1 MEEFSFVE
9 ELLTVGDGILSRIKQ
24 LSFLRLR
31 LLAPLDEKTYL
42 DQHWAEEREK
52 EREQVEQSSDNRC
65 VLADCPRTCLLI
77 VF

>member
-52 EREQVEQSSDNRC
+52 RGEMRGKMTSRKDKREEMLKTRKVG
-65 VLADCPRTCLLI
+65 TI
-77 VF
+77 